1 MASYPV
7 FSGDMAALNQG
18 FAAQEDAA
26 IRARAANQN
35 YLAALTGQYQQARTA
50 RGAQE
55 LGMRGLDVQE
65 SLGTR
70 GLDLQSRDQNAR
82 NAAALLALSN
92 QQTRDLAAIDNEGR
106 RLSILASQGDRQAQ
120 LEADRLALMREQIQA
135 QSTLTRE
142 QLRSAEK
149 IAAISSGRLPPNVAI
164 QTMRINEDIKAQND
178 LAAAT
183 AARAQ
188 EGITVDTAWFG
199 NNSLK
204 IKDVLS
210 RAKDAWSGM
219 TAEERMLVNYNPN
232 ATDPTKVF
240 TAKNKDLLPTSG
252 PQYTEAD
259 LRDQPGQGTGSTVL
273 DILKFA
279 YRNFDLSGK
288 PRPAES
294 QPAPGAAPGAPAG
307 DGKPG
312 SGAKPI
318 SFKDLIKDSGN
329 QFTNLPPS
337 GVTNPPPAG
346 ITNQAPAGM
355 TNQLAAVEGL
365 PAVQGIDPEE
375 DFQGPAQSAYG
386 QQPNLRQYLGG
397 FNLAQQV
404 PANVNQRQTMR
415 QYIDALRPAQQ
426 VPAQSS
432 QPPDQVYTAADLN
445 SLSSY
450 YAPPAPRAAVMDYL
464 PSLQQ
469 LTQYANRPASGAR
482 LPAMDYLPSLQLLTQ
497 QAQQATTNTF
507 NPNGRY

>member
-55 LGMRGLDVQE
+55 TALRQAEMANATQREQIRSSEGLGMRGLDVQE

-70 GLDLQSRDQNAR
+70 GLDLQSRDQAAR

-92 QQTRDLAAIDNEGR
+92 QQARDLATIDNEGR

-120 LEADRLALMREQIQA
+120 LEADRLAVMREQIQA
-135 QSTLTRE
+135 QSELTRE
-142 QLRSAEK
+142 QLRSSEK
-149 IAAISSGRLPPNVAI
+149 IAAITSGRLPPNVAI

-183 AARAQ
+183 AANALGQ
-188 EGITVDTAWFG
+188 IKPDTSFLPWSD
-199 NNSLK
+199 NSVK
-204 IKDVLS
+204 AKDVWD
-210 RAKDAWSGM
+210 RM
-219 TAEERMLVNYNPN
+219 PTEQQMLVNYNPT

-240 TAKNKDLLPTSG
+240 TAKTRNPLPTSG

-273 DILKFA
+273 DVLNFA
-279 YRNFDLSGK
+279 YRNFGRSGK
-288 PRPAES
+288 PRPAGS
-294 QPAPGAAPGAPAG
+294 QPAPGAAPGASA

-312 SGAKPI
+312 SGTKPI
-318 SFKDLIKDSGN
+318 PFKALLLNSGN
-329 QFTNLPPS
+329 QLTN
-337 GVTNPPPAG
+337 TPPAG

-355 TNQLAAVEGL
+355 TNQPAAVEGL

-375 DFQGPAQSAYG
+375 DFQGPAQSTYG
-386 QQPNLRQYLGG
+386 KQPNLRQYL
-397 FNLAQQV
+397 N
-404 PANVNQRQTMR
+404 
-415 QYIDALRPAQQ
+415 ALRPAQQ
-426 VPAQSS
+426 VPAQSI
-432 QPPDQVYTAADLN
+432 QPPDQVYTTADLN

-507 NPNGRY
+507 NPNRRYEQLNPYSAY

>member
-55 LGMRGLDVQE
+55 LGMRGLDIQE

-70 GLDLQSRDQNAR
+70 GLDLQSRDQNSR
-82 NAAALLALSN
+82 NVAALLALSN
-92 QQTRDLAAIDNEGR
+92 QQTRDLAAINNEGR

-120 LEADRLALMREQIQA
+120 LEADRLAVMREQIQA
-135 QSTLTRE
+135 QSALTRE

-149 IAAISSGRLPPNVAI
+149 IAAITSGRLPPNVAI

-183 AARAQ
+183 AAKAQ
-188 EGITVDTAWFG
+188 EGVTVDTSYPWQS
-199 NNSLK
+199 NNSVK

-219 TAEERMLVNYNPN
+219 TPEQQMLVNYNPN

-240 TAKNKDLLPTSG
+240 TAKTKDLLPTSG
-252 PQYTEAD
+252 PQYTDAD

-273 DILKFA
+273 DVLNFA
-279 YRNFDLSGK
+279 YRNFDRSGK
-288 PRPAES
+288 WRPAGS
-294 QPAPGAAPGAPAG
+294 PPAPGGAPGAPA

-318 SFKDLIKDSGN
+318 PFKALIPDSGN
-329 QFTNLPPS
+329 QFTNTLPS
-337 GVTNPPPAG
+337 GVTNSPPAG
-346 ITNQAPAGM
+346 ITNQAPAGITNLPPAGM
-355 TNQLAAVEGL
+355 TNQLAAANGL
-365 PAVQGIDPEE
+365 PLVPGIEPEE
-375 DFQGPAQSAYG
+375 DYQGPAQSTYG
-386 QQPNLRQYLGG
+386 QQPNLQQYLGG
-397 FNLAQQV
+397 FNLS
-404 PANVNQRQTMR
+404 QR
-415 QYIDALRPAQQ
+415 
-426 VPAQSS
+426 VPAQNSR
-432 QPPDQVYTAADLN
+432 PPDRVYTDADLN
-445 SLSSY
+445 SLASY
-450 YAPPAPRAAVMDYL
+450 YAPPAPRAAVMDYP

-469 LTQYANRPASGAR
+469 QAQDAAITT
-482 LPAMDYLPSLQLLTQ
+482 YLP
-497 QAQQATTNTF
+497 NR
-507 NPNGRY
+507 RY